1 MAARPSL
8 GFVLKLAWRE
18 TRGAGRHFAYLIACV
33 TLGVGALVAV
43 GSFASSLERTVGRS
57 ARALMGGD
65 VEIRSSQPL
74 SPAGQAVVAGMA
86 RGGVEVLPVLE
97 LVAMSAAGGRSQ
109 IVELKTVGAGY
120 PFYGDLVTEP
130 PTPLGT
136 LVGQGRA
143 LVHPSL
149 LEKLGATVGG
159 QMKIGEADFV
169 ISGVIRQEPD
179 RSIGLFSLGPRVMI
193 APEDLPG
200 TKLVRPGSR
209 VRHRVLFRVPAGT
222 SAEAFK
228 DALAARLPDTAA
240 RITTYAQAQPGVRR
254 FWDQLTVYLGL
265 TGLVALMVGGIGVAT
280 SVRAFVRGK
289 LDTIAVLK
297 CLGAGWRQIL
307 AAYLLQTV
315 LLGLGGSLLGAALGT
330 AVALALV
337 PALSPLLPLALE
349 ASMSLRSVLAG
360 LAMGTGLTL
369 LFALW
374 PLLDIRRVPP
384 ALILRRDVEARLPGG
399 RPWLAGIPIA
409 AGLAALAFWQ
419 AGSFKVGGL
428 FVGGLAGA
436 LLLLGLTARLVIA
449 AAQRLPRLRRLA
461 WRQAVANVHRPGS
474 HAGVVLVSLG
484 LAVMLI
490 VAVALLEQSLRA
502 ELKDRGPERSP
513 AFFFIDIQPDQV
525 PPFTRLVTDLA
536 RHAPEL
542 TPVVRSRL
550 AAINGASAADD
561 PRQKR
566 EEVWYLSRE
575 YVLTWAAEPPA
586 HNDVTAG
593 RWWTA
598 EEARKEPLIS
608 VEEEIAKNLGVAI
621 GGTLGFDVQGVTVQ
635 ARVVNLRRVDWQT
648 FNANFFVIFS
658 QGALDGAPSTWI
670 ATARAAPS
678 DEGAVQSAVTAAFPN
693 VTAIP
698 VREVLERI
706 AAVLDQIALAIRLLA
721 SVSIATG
728 LIVTAGAL
736 GVSRH
741 QRLYQS
747 VILKTL
753 GATRGFVASVFAVEY
768 ALLGAAAG
776 LCGSLLAAALAWGV
790 GRWALDIGWAGSPL
804 TVASGIAGAT
814 LLALGVGFLGTF
826 RLLGK
831 KPLGVL
837 RGE

>member
-1 MAARPSL
+1 MAARPSAS
-8 GFVLKLAWRE
+8 FVVTLAWRE
-18 TRGAGRHFAYLIACV
+18 TRGAGRHFAYLVACI

-43 GSFASSLERTVGRS
+43 SSFAASLERTVGRS

-65 VEIRSSQPL
+65 VEIRSTQPL
-74 SPAGQAVVAGMA
+74 SPAAQAVVSELT
-86 RGGVEVLPVLE
+86 RSGVDVLPVQE
-97 LVAMSAAGGRSQ
+97 LVAMSAAREKSQ
-109 IVELKTVGAGY
+109 IVELKTVARGY

-130 PTPLGT
+130 VAPLET
-136 LVGQGRA
+136 LVGKGRA

-149 LEKLGATVGG
+149 LQRLGASVGDR
-159 QMKIGEADFV
+159 MKIGDADFV

-179 RSIGLFSLGPRVMI
+179 RSVGVFSLGPRVMI
-193 APEDLPG
+193 AAEDLAATG
-200 TKLVRPGSR
+200 LVRPGSR
-209 VRHRVLFRVPAGT
+209 VRHRVLFRLPPGV

-228 DALAARLPDTAA
+228 DSLTARLPDANV
-240 RITTYAQAQPGVRR
+240 RVTTYSQAQPGVRR
-254 FWDQLTVYLGL
+254 FWNQLTVYLGL

-297 CLGAGWRQIL
+297 CLGVGWRQML

-315 LLGLGGSLLGAALGT
+315 LLGLGGSLLGAGLGT
-330 AVALALV
+330 AVQLAVV
-337 PALSPLLPLALE
+337 PAISPLLPFSLE
-349 ASMSLRSVLAG
+349 PSVSLPSVLAG

-384 ALILRRDVEARLPGG
+384 ALILRRDVEARLPGR
-399 RPWLAGIPIA
+399 RPWLAAVPIA
-409 AGLAALAFWQ
+409 AGLAALVFWQ

-428 FVGGLAGA
+428 FLGGLAGA
-436 LLLLGLTARLVIA
+436 LALLGLTAQAVIA
-449 AAQRLPRLRRLA
+449 GAKRLPRLRSLA
-461 WRQAVANVHRPGS
+461 WRHAVANVHRPGS

-484 LAVMLI
+484 VAVMLI

-502 ELKDRGPERSP
+502 ELADRGPSRAP
-513 AFFFIDIQPDQV
+513 AFFLIDIQRDQV
-525 PPFTRLVTDLA
+525 EPFTRLVKDLT
-536 RHAPEL
+536 RQEPEL

-550 AAINGASAADD
+550 ATINGAALADD
-561 PRQKR
+561 RRQKK

-575 YVLTWAAEPPA
+575 YVLTWGALPPPR
-586 HNDVTAG
+586 NEVIAG

-598 EEARKEPLIS
+598 AEARREPLIS
-608 VEEEIAKNLGVAI
+608 VEEDIAKNLGVTI
-621 GGTLGFDVQGVTVQ
+621 GGTLGFDIQGVTVQ
-635 ARVVNLRRVDWQT
+635 ARIVNIRKVDWQT
-648 FNANFFVIFS
+648 FNTNFFVIFS

-670 ATARAAPS
+670 ATARVPPAEEA
-678 DEGAVQSAVTAAFPN
+678 AVQSAVTAAFPN

-698 VREVLERI
+698 IREVLERI
-706 AAVLDQIALAIRLLA
+706 SAVLDQIALAIRLLA
-721 SVSIATG
+721 GVSIATG

-753 GATRGFVASVFAVEY
+753 GATRGLVARVFAVEY
-768 ALLGAAAG
+768 ALLGVAAG
-776 LCGSLLAAALAWGV
+776 LGGSLLATALAWSIGH
-790 GRWALDIGWAGSPL
+790 WALDIEWGGSSL
-804 TVASGIAGAT
+804 TVVSGVAGAA
-814 LLALGVGFLGTF
+814 LLALAVGFLGTF

-831 KPLGVL
+831 KPLDVL

>member
-1 MAARPSL
+1 MAARPSAR
-8 GFVLKLAWRE
+8 FVVTLAWRE
-18 TRGAGRHFAYLIACV
+18 TRGAGRHFAYLVACI

-43 GSFASSLERTVGRS
+43 SSFAASLERTVGRS

-65 VEIRSSQPL
+65 VEIRSTQPL
-74 SPAGQAVVAGMA
+74 SAAARDVVSEMT
-86 RGGVEVLPVLE
+86 RSGVDVLPVQE
-97 LVAMSAAGGRSQ
+97 LVAMSAARGKSQ
-109 IVELKTVGAGY
+109 IVELKTVARGY

-130 PTPLGT
+130 AAPLET
-136 LVGQGRA
+136 LVGPGRA

-149 LEKLGATVGG
+149 LQKLGASVGDR
-159 QMKIGEADFV
+159 MKIGDADFV

-179 RSIGLFSLGPRVMI
+179 RSVGVFSLGPRVMI
-193 APEDLPG
+193 AAEDLAATG
-200 TKLVRPGSR
+200 LVRPGSR
-209 VRHRVLFRVPAGT
+209 VRHRVLFRLPPGV

-228 DALAARLPDTAA
+228 DALAAQLPDANV
-240 RITTYAQAQPGVRR
+240 RVTTYSQAQPGVRR
-254 FWDQLTVYLGL
+254 FWNQLTVYLGL

-297 CLGAGWRQIL
+297 CLGVGWRQML

-315 LLGLGGSLLGAALGT
+315 LLGLGGSLLGAVLGT
-330 AVALALV
+330 AVQLAVV
-337 PALSPLLPLALE
+337 PAISPLLPFSLE
-349 ASMSLRSVLAG
+349 PSVSLPSVLAG

-384 ALILRRDVEARLPGG
+384 ALILRRDVEARLPGR
-399 RPWLAGIPIA
+399 RPWLAAVPIV
-409 AGLAALAFWQ
+409 AGLAALVFWQ

-428 FVGGLAGA
+428 FLGGLAGA
-436 LLLLGLTARLVIA
+436 LALLGLTAQAVIA
-449 AAQRLPRLRRLA
+449 GAKRLPRLRSLA
-461 WRQAVANVHRPGS
+461 WRHAVANVHRPGS

-484 LAVMLI
+484 VAVMLI

-502 ELKDRGPERSP
+502 ELADRGPGRSP
-513 AFFFIDIQPDQV
+513 AFFFIDIQRDQV
-525 PPFTRLVTDLA
+525 EPFARLVKDLS
-536 RHAPEL
+536 RQEPEL

-550 AAINGASAADD
+550 ATINGAAVADD
-561 PRQKR
+561 PRQKKA
-566 EEVWYLSRE
+566 EVWYLSRE
-575 YVLTWAAEPPA
+575 YVLTWAAEPPPR
-586 HNDVTAG
+586 NEVIAG

-598 EEARKEPLIS
+598 DEARLEPLIS
-608 VEEEIAKNLGVAI
+608 VEEDIAKNLGVTI
-621 GGTLGFDVQGVTVQ
+621 GGTLGFDIQGVTVQ
-635 ARVVNLRRVDWQT
+635 ARIVNIRKVDWQS
-648 FNANFFVIFS
+648 FNTNFFVIFS

-670 ATARAAPS
+670 ATARVPPAEEA
-678 DEGAVQSAVTAAFPN
+678 AVQSAVTAAFPN

-698 VREVLERI
+698 IREVLERI
-706 AAVLDQIALAIRLLA
+706 SAVLDQIALAIRLLA
-721 SVSIATG
+721 GVSIATG

-753 GATRGFVASVFAVEY
+753 GATRGLVARVFAVEY
-768 ALLGAAAG
+768 ALLGVAAG
-776 LCGSLLAAALAWGV
+776 LGGSLLATALAWSIGH
-790 GRWALDIGWAGSPL
+790 WALDIDWGGSSL
-804 TVASGIAGAT
+804 TIVSGVASAG
-814 LLALGVGFLGTF
+814 LLALAVGFLGTF

-831 KPLGVL
+831 KPLDVL

>member
-1 MAARPSL
+1 MAARPNL
-8 GFVLKLAWRE
+8 DFVVNLAWRE
-18 TRGAGRHFAYLIACV
+18 TRGAGRHFTYLIACI

-43 GSFASSLERTVGRS
+43 ASFASSLERTVGRS

-74 SPAGQAVVAGMA
+74 SAAGQAVVAEMA
-86 RGGVEVLPVLE
+86 RDGIEVLPVLE
-97 LVAMSAAGGRSQ
+97 LVAMSAVGGRSQ

-130 PTPLGT
+130 GGPLGS
-136 LVGQGRA
+136 LVGKGRA

-149 LEKLGATVGG
+149 LQKLGAAVGDHVR
-159 QMKIGEADFV
+159 IGEADFV

-179 RSIGLFSLGPRVMI
+179 RSVGVFSLGPRVMI
-193 APEDLPG
+193 SPEDLPG
-200 TKLVRPGSR
+200 TNLVRPGSR
-209 VRHRVLFRVPAGT
+209 VRHRVLFRLPAGT
-222 SAEAFK
+222 SAETFK
-228 DALAARLPDTAA
+228 DALTARLPDTAA
-240 RITTYAQAQPGVRR
+240 RITTYTKAQPGVRR

-297 CLGAGWRQIL
+297 CLGAGWLQVL

-330 AVALALV
+330 TLQLALV
-337 PALSPLLPLALE
+337 PALSPLLPFAVE
-349 ASMSLRSVLAG
+349 ASVSLRSVLVG
-360 LAMGTGLTL
+360 LTMGTGLTI

-384 ALILRRDVEARLPGG
+384 ALILRRDVETRLPGR
-399 RPWLAGIPIA
+399 RPWLAGIPIV
-409 AGLAALAFWQ
+409 AGLAALALWQ

-428 FVGGLAGA
+428 FVGGLVAA

-449 AAQRLPRLRRLA
+449 GARRLPRLHSLA

-490 VAVALLEQSLRA
+490 VTVALLEQSLRA
-502 ELKDRGPERSP
+502 ELNDRGPERSP

-525 PPFTRLVTDLA
+525 GPFRRLVTDLA

-550 AAINGASAADD
+550 ATINGASAAED

-575 YVLTWAAEPPA
+575 YVLTWGAEPPA
-586 HNDVTAG
+586 HNVVTAG

-598 EEARKEPLIS
+598 EEARGERLIS

-621 GGTLGFDVQGVTVQ
+621 GGTLGFDIQGVTVQ
-635 ARVVNLRRVDWQT
+635 ARVVNLRHVDWQS
-648 FNANFFVIFS
+648 FNTNFFVIFS

-670 ATARAAPS
+670 ATARAEPA
-678 DEGAVQSAVTAAFPN
+678 DEAAVQSAVTAAFPN

-721 SVSIATG
+721 GVSIATG

-753 GATRGFVASVFAVEY
+753 GATRGFVARVFAVEY
-768 ALLGAAAG
+768 ALLGVAAG
-776 LCGSLLAAALAWGV
+776 LCGGILAAALAWGV

-804 TVASGIAGAT
+804 TVAAGIAAAA

-826 RLLGK
+826 RLLGR

>member
-1 MAARPSL
+1 M
-8 GFVLKLAWRE
+8 FVLRLAWRE
-18 TRGAGRHFAYLIACV
+18 TRGAGRHFAYLIACI

-65 VEIRSSQPL
+65 VEIRTSQPL
-74 SPAGQAVVAGMA
+74 SPAGQAVVAEMA
-86 RGGVEVLPVLE
+86 RGGVEALPVLE
-97 LVAMSAAGGRSQ
+97 LVAMSAVGGLSQ

-120 PFYGDLVTEP
+120 PFYGDLITEP
-130 PTPLGT
+130 AAPLGT
-136 LVGQGRA
+136 LVGKGRA

-149 LEKLGATVGG
+149 LQKLGAAVGDRL
-159 QMKIGEADFV
+159 KIGEADFV
-169 ISGVIRQEPD
+169 IGGVIRQEPD
-179 RSIGLFSLGPRVMI
+179 RSVGVFSLGPRVMI

-209 VRHRVLFRVPAGT
+209 VRHRVLFRVPDGT
-222 SAEAFK
+222 SAETFK

-240 RITTYAQAQPGVRR
+240 RITTYAQAQPGLRR
-254 FWDQLTVYLGL
+254 FWNQLTVYLGL

-280 SVRAFVRGK
+280 SMRAFVRGK

-297 CLGAGWRQIL
+297 CLGAGWRRVL
-307 AAYLLQTV
+307 AVYLLQTV
-315 LLGLGGSLLGAALGT
+315 LLGLGGSLLGAVLGT
-330 AVALALV
+330 AVLLALV
-337 PALSPLLPLALE
+337 PALSPLLPLPLE
-349 ASMSLRSVLAG
+349 ASVSLRSVLAG

-384 ALILRRDVEARLPGG
+384 ALILRRDVETRLPGR

-436 LLLLGLTARLVIA
+436 LFLLGLTARLVIA
-449 AAQRLPRLRRLA
+449 GAKRLPRLRSLA

-484 LAVMLI
+484 VAVMLI

-502 ELKDRGPERSP
+502 ELADRGPERSP
-513 AFFFIDIQPDQV
+513 AFFFIDIQRDQV
-525 PPFTRLVTDLA
+525 APFTRLVTDTA
-536 RHAPEL
+536 GHAPEL

-550 AAINGASAADD
+550 ATINGASAADD
-561 PRQKR
+561 PRQKH
-566 EEVWYLSRE
+566 EEAWYLSRE
-575 YVLTWAAEPPA
+575 YVLTWGAEPPA
-586 HNDVTAG
+586 HNAVIAG

-598 EEARKEPLIS
+598 DEARGEALIS
-608 VEEEIAKNLGVAI
+608 VEEDIAKHLGVTI
-621 GGTLGFDVQGVTVQ
+621 GGTLGFDIQGVTVQ
-635 ARVVNLRRVDWQT
+635 ARVVNIRHVDWQS

-670 ATARAAPS
+670 ATARTAPA
-678 DEGAVQSAVTAAFPN
+678 DESAVQSAVTAAFPN

-721 SVSIATG
+721 GVSIATG

-741 QRLYQS
+741 ERLYQS

-753 GATRGFVASVFAVEY
+753 GATRGVVARVFAIEY
-768 ALLGAAAG
+768 ALLGVAAG

-804 TVASGIAGAT
+804 TVAAGIAAAT

-826 RLLGK
+826 RLLGR

>member
-1 MAARPSL
+1 M
-8 GFVLKLAWRE
+8 FVLQLAWRE
-18 TRGAGRHFAYLIACV
+18 TRGAGRHFAYLIACI

-65 VEIRSSQPL
+65 VEIRSNQPL
-74 SPAGQAVVAGMA
+74 SPAGDAVVAETA
-86 RGGVEVLPVLE
+86 RGGIEVLRVQE
-97 LVAMSAAGGRSQ
+97 LVAMSAAGEKSQ
-109 IVELKTVGAGY
+109 IVELKTVAPGY
-120 PFYGDLVTEP
+120 PFYGDLITEP
-130 PTPLGT
+130 AVPLGT
-136 LVGQGRA
+136 LVGEGRA

-149 LEKLGATVGG
+149 LQKLGAAVGDH
-159 QMKIGEADFV
+159 MKIGEADFV

-179 RSIGLFSLGPRVMI
+179 RSVSVFSLGPRVMI
-193 APEDLPG
+193 APDDLPG

-209 VRHRVLFRVPAGT
+209 VRHRVLFRLPTGG
-222 SAEAFK
+222 SADTFK
-228 DALAARLPDTAA
+228 DALAARLPDTNV
-240 RITTYAQAQPGVRR
+240 RVTTYAHAQPGVRR
-254 FWDQLTVYLGL
+254 FWDQLSVYLGL

-297 CLGAGWRQIL
+297 CLGAGWRQVL

-330 AVALALV
+330 AVQAALV
-337 PALSPLLPLALE
+337 PALSPLLPLPLE
-349 ASMSLRSVLAG
+349 ASVSLRSVLAG
-360 LAMGTGLTL
+360 LAMGTGLTF

-384 ALILRRDVEARLPGG
+384 ALILRRDVESRLPGR
-399 RPWLAGIPIA
+399 RPWLAGLPIA
-409 AGLAALAFWQ
+409 MGLAALAFWQ

-436 LLLLGLTARLVIA
+436 LILLGLTARLVIA
-449 AAQRLPRLRRLA
+449 GAKRLPRLRRLA

-484 LAVMLI
+484 VAVMLI

-502 ELKDRGPERSP
+502 ELNDRGPERSP

-525 PPFTRLVTDLA
+525 APFTRLVTDRA
-536 RHAPEL
+536 RQAPEL

-550 AAINGASAADD
+550 ASINGAPAADD

-566 EEVWYLSRE
+566 EEIWYLSRE
-575 YVLTWAAEPPA
+575 YVLTWGAEPPA
-586 HNDVTAG
+586 HNVVIAG
-593 RWWTA
+593 RWWT
-598 EEARKEPLIS
+598 EDEARREPLIS
-608 VEEEIAKNLGVAI
+608 VEEEIANNLGVSI
-621 GGTLGFDVQGVTVQ
+621 GGTLGFDIQGVTVQ
-635 ARVVNLRRVDWQT
+635 ARVVNLRHVDWQS
-648 FNANFFVIFS
+648 FNTNFFVIFS

-670 ATARAAPS
+670 ATARAAPA
-678 DEGAVQSAVTAAFPN
+678 DEAAVQSAVTAAFPN

-721 SVSIATG
+721 GVSIATG

-753 GATRGFVASVFAVEY
+753 GATRGFVARVFALEY
-768 ALLGAAAG
+768 AILGVAAG
-776 LCGSLLAAALAWGV
+776 LCGSLLATALAWSV
-790 GRWALDIGWAGSPL
+790 ARWALDIGWAGSPL
-804 TVASGIAGAT
+804 TVAAGIAGAA
-814 LLALGVGFLGTF
+814 LLAIAVGFLGTF
-826 RLLGK
+826 RLLGR

>member
-1 MAARPSL
+1 MAARPNL
-8 GFVLKLAWRE
+8 DFVLKLAWRE
-18 TRGAGRHFAYLIACV
+18 TRGAGRHFAYLIACI

-65 VEIRSSQPL
+65 VEIRSTQPL
-74 SPAGQAVVAGMA
+74 SPAGQAVVAEAA
-86 RGGVEVLPVLE
+86 RGGVEVLAVQE
-97 LVAMSAAGGRSQ
+97 MVAMSAASGRSQ
-109 IVELKTVGAGY
+109 IVELKTVAPGY
-120 PFYGDLVTEP
+120 PFYGELVTEP
-130 PTPLGT
+130 AAPLGS
-136 LVGQGRA
+136 LVGKGRA

-149 LEKLGATVGG
+149 LQKLGASVGDH
-159 QMKIGEADFV
+159 MKIGDADFV

-179 RSIGLFSLGPRVMI
+179 RSVGVFSLGPRVMI

-200 TKLVRPGSR
+200 TRLVRPGSR

-222 SAEAFK
+222 SADAFK
-228 DALAARLPDTAA
+228 DSLAARLPDTNV
-240 RITTYAQAQPGVRR
+240 RVTTYAQAQPGVRR

-297 CLGAGWRQIL
+297 CLGAGWRQVL

-330 AVALALV
+330 AAQLALV
-337 PALSPLLPLALE
+337 PVLSPLLPIPLE
-349 ASMSLRSVLAG
+349 ASMSLGSVLAG

-384 ALILRRDVEARLPGG
+384 ALILRRDVEARLPGR
-399 RPWLAGIPIA
+399 RPWLVGLPIV

-436 LLLLGLTARLVIA
+436 LALLGLTARLVIA
-449 AAQRLPRLRRLA
+449 GAQRVPRLHSLA

-484 LAVMLI
+484 VAVMLI

-502 ELKDRGPERSP
+502 ELADRGPGRSP
-513 AFFFIDIQPDQV
+513 AFFFIDIQRDQV
-525 PPFTRLVTDLA
+525 APFTRLVTDRA
-536 RHAPEL
+536 GHAPEL

-550 AAINGASAADD
+550 ATINGASVADD
-561 PRQKR
+561 PRRKQ

-575 YVLTWAAEPPA
+575 YVLTWGAEPPA
-586 HNDVTAG
+586 HNRVIAG

-598 EEARKEPLIS
+598 DEARGEPLIS
-608 VEEEIAKNLGVAI
+608 VEEEIAKNLGVTI
-621 GGTLGFDVQGVTVQ
+621 GGTLGFDIQGVTVQ
-635 ARVVNLRRVDWQT
+635 ARVVNLRHVDWQS
-648 FNANFFVIFS
+648 FNTNFFVIFS

-670 ATARAAPS
+670 ATARAAPA
-678 DEGAVQSAVTAAFPN
+678 DEAAVQSAVTAAFPN
-693 VTAIP
+693 ITAIP

-706 AAVLDQIALAIRLLA
+706 AGVLDQIALAIRLLA
-721 SVSIATG
+721 GVSIATG

-753 GATRGFVASVFAVEY
+753 GATRGFVARVFALEY
-768 ALLGAAAG
+768 AILGVAAG
-776 LCGSLLAAALAWGV
+776 LCGSLLAAALAWSV
-790 GRWALDIGWAGSPL
+790 GHWALDIGWAGSPL
-804 TVASGIAGAT
+804 TVASGIAGAA
-814 LLALGVGFLGTF
+814 LLAIGVGFLGTF

>member
-1 MAARPSL
+1 MFTLR
-8 GFVLKLAWRE
+8 LAWRE
-18 TRGAGRHFAYLIACV
+18 TRGAGRHFAYLIACI

-43 GSFASSLERTVGRS
+43 GSFAGSLERTVSRS

-65 VEIRSSQPL
+65 VEIRSTQPL
-74 SPAGQAVVAGMA
+74 SAAGEAVVAETA
-86 RGGVEVLPVLE
+86 RGGVEVLRVQE
-97 LVAMSAAGGRSQ
+97 LVAMSAAGNRSQ
-109 IVELKTVGAGY
+109 IVELKTVAPGY
-120 PFYGDLVTEP
+120 PFYGELVTEP
-130 PTPLGT
+130 AAPVATLIGT
-136 LVGQGRA
+136 GRA

-149 LEKLGATVGG
+149 LQKLGTAVGDR
-159 QMKIGEADFV
+159 MTIGEADFV
-169 ISGVIRQEPD
+169 ISGVILQEPD
-179 RSIGLFSLGPRVMI
+179 RAVGVFSLGPRVMI
-193 APEDLPG
+193 APEDLPR
-200 TKLVRPGSR
+200 TRLVRPGSR
-209 VRHRVLFRVPAGT
+209 VRHRVLFRLPPET
-222 SAEAFK
+222 SADAFK
-228 DALAARLPDTAA
+228 EMVAARLPDTAA
-240 RITTYAQAQPGVRR
+240 RVTTYAQAQPGVRR
-254 FWDQLTVYLGL
+254 FWNQLTVYLGL

-297 CLGAGWRQIL
+297 CLGAGWRQVL

-330 AVALALV
+330 ALQLALV
-337 PALSPLLPLALE
+337 PALSSLLPFPLE
-349 ASMSLRSVLAG
+349 ASVSVRSVLAG

-384 ALILRRDVEARLPGG
+384 ALILRRDVEARLPGR
-399 RPWLAGIPIA
+399 RPWLAGVPIA

-419 AGSFKVGGL
+419 AGSFKVGAL
-428 FVGGLAGA
+428 FVLGLAGA
-436 LLLLGLTARLVIA
+436 LALLGFAARLVIA
-449 AAQRLPRLRRLA
+449 AARRLPRLRGLA
-461 WRQAVANVHRPGS
+461 WRQAVANLHRPGS

-502 ELKDRGPERSP
+502 ELADRGPERSP
-513 AFFFIDIQPDQV
+513 AFFFIDIQPDQAG
-525 PPFTRLVTDLA
+525 PFARLVTLRA
-536 RHAPEL
+536 GHAPEL

-550 AAINGASAADD
+550 ATINGAPVAHD
-561 PRQKR
+561 PQQKR

-575 YVLTWAAEPPA
+575 YVLTWAAEPPS
-586 HNDVTAG
+586 HNTIVAG
-593 RWWTA
+593 HWWSEDET
-598 EEARKEPLIS
+598 RRGPLIS
-608 VEEEIAKNLGVAI
+608 VEEEIAKNLGVTV
-621 GGTLGFDVQGVTVQ
+621 GGSLGFDIQGVTVE
-635 ARVVNLRRVDWQT
+635 ARVVNLRRVDWQS
-648 FNANFFVIFS
+648 FNTNFFVIFS
-658 QGALDGAPSTWI
+658 QGALDGAPSTYL
-670 ATARAAPS
+670 ATARVGPA

-706 AAVLDQIALAIRLLA
+706 AAVLDQIALAVRLLA
-721 SVSIATG
+721 GVSIMTG

-747 VILKTL
+747 VILKAL
-753 GATRGFVASVFAVEY
+753 GATRGLVARVFAVEY
-768 ALLGAAAG
+768 ALLGVAAG

-790 GRWALDIGWAGSPL
+790 GRWALDIRWAGSPL
-804 TVASGIAGAT
+804 TIASGVAGAT
-814 LLALGVGFLGTF
+814 LLALCVGFLGTF
-826 RLLGK
+826 RLLGR

>member
-8 GFVLKLAWRE
+8 GFVLKLARRE
-18 TRGAGRHFAYLIACV
+18 TRGAGRHFTYLVACI

-65 VEIRSSQPL
+65 VEVRSTQPL
-74 SPAGQAVVAGMA
+74 SAAGQAVVAEMA
-86 RGGVEVLPVLE
+86 RGGVQALPVQE
-97 LVAMSAAGGRSQ
+97 MVAMSAAGGRSQ
-109 IVELKTVGAGY
+109 IVELKTVAPGY
-120 PFYGDLVTEP
+120 PFYGELVTEP
-130 PTPLGT
+130 AAQLGS
-136 LVGQGRA
+136 LVGEGRA

-149 LEKLGATVGG
+149 LQKLGAAVGDR
-159 QMKIGEADFV
+159 MKIGEADFL

-179 RSIGLFSLGPRVMI
+179 RSVGVFSLGPRVMI
-193 APEDLPG
+193 SPEDLPA

-209 VRHRVLFRVPAGT
+209 VRHRVLFRLPAGT
-222 SAEAFK
+222 SADAFR
-228 DALAARLPDTAA
+228 DALAARLPDTNV
-240 RITTYAQAQPGVRR
+240 RVTTYAQAQPGVRR

-297 CLGAGWRQIL
+297 CLGAGWRQVL

-330 AVALALV
+330 AAELALV
-337 PALSPLLPLALE
+337 PVLSPLLPFPIE
-349 ASMSLRSVLAG
+349 ASISPGSVLAG

-384 ALILRRDVEARLPGG
+384 ALILRRDVEARLPGR
-399 RPWLAGIPIA
+399 RPWLAGLPIA

-419 AGSFKVGGL
+419 AGSLKVGGL

-436 LLLLGLTARLVIA
+436 LALLGLTARLVIA
-449 AAQRLPRLRRLA
+449 GARRLPRLRRLA

-474 HAGVVLVSLG
+474 HASVVLVSLG
-484 LAVMLI
+484 VAVMLV
-490 VAVALLEQSLRA
+490 VAVALLDQSLRA
-502 ELKDRGPERSP
+502 ELADRGPARSP
-513 AFFFIDIQPDQV
+513 AFFFIDIQRDQV
-525 PPFTRLVTDLA
+525 APFSRLVTDMTG
-536 RHAPEL
+536 HAPEL

-550 AAINGASAADD
+550 ATINGASVADD

-575 YVLTWAAEPPA
+575 YVLTWGAEPPA
-586 HNDVTAG
+586 HNVVVAG

-598 EEARKEPLIS
+598 DEARREPLIS
-608 VEEEIAKNLGVAI
+608 VEDEIAKNLGVTI
-621 GGTLGFDVQGVTVQ
+621 GGTLGFDIQGVTVQ
-635 ARVVNLRRVDWQT
+635 ARVVNLRHVDWQT
-648 FNANFFVIFS
+648 FNTNFFVIFS

-670 ATARAAPS
+670 ATARAAPA
-678 DEGAVQSAVTAAFPN
+678 DEAAVQSAVTAAFPN

-698 VREVLERI
+698 IREVLERI
-706 AAVLDQIALAIRLLA
+706 TAVLDQIALAIRLLA
-721 SVSIATG
+721 GVSIATG

-741 QRLYQS
+741 QRIYQS

-753 GATRGFVASVFAVEY
+753 GATRGFVARVFALEY
-768 ALLGAAAG
+768 AILGVAAG
-776 LCGSLLAAALAWGV
+776 LCGGILAAALAWSV
-790 GRWALDIGWAGSPL
+790 GRWALDIGWSGSPL
-804 TVASGIAGAT
+804 TVAAGIAAAA
-814 LLALGVGFLGTF
+814 LLAVGVGFLGTF

>member
-1 MAARPSL
+1 MAARSSF
-8 GFVLKLAWRE
+8 GFVVTLAWRE
-18 TRGAGRHFAYLIACV
+18 TRGAGRHFTYLIACI

-43 GSFASSLERTVGRS
+43 SSFAASLERTVGHS

-65 VEIRSSQPL
+65 VEIRSTQPL
-74 SPAGQAVVAGMA
+74 SPAGEAVVADLA
-86 RGGVEVLPVLE
+86 RGGIEVLPVQE
-97 LVAMSAAGGRSQ
+97 LVAMSAAREKSQ
-109 IVELKTVGAGY
+109 IVELKTVARGY
-120 PFYGDLVTEP
+120 PFYGELVTVP
-130 PTPLGT
+130 AAPLET
-136 LVGQGRA
+136 LVGKGRA

-149 LEKLGATVGG
+149 LQKLGASVGDR
-159 QMKIGEADFV
+159 MKIGEADFV

-179 RSIGLFSLGPRVMI
+179 RSVGVFSLGPRVMI
-193 APEDLPG
+193 AAEDLPG

-209 VRHRVLFRVPAGT
+209 VRHRVLFRLPAGT
-222 SAEAFK
+222 DAEAFK
-228 DALAARLPDTAA
+228 NALVARLPDANL
-240 RITTYAQAQPGVRR
+240 RVTTYSQAQPGVRR
-254 FWDQLTVYLGL
+254 FWNQLTVYLGL

-297 CLGAGWRQIL
+297 CLGAGWRQVL

-330 AVALALV
+330 AAELALV
-337 PALSPLLPLALE
+337 PAISPLLPFPVE
-349 ASMSLRSVLAG
+349 ASVSLRSALAG

-369 LFALW
+369 LFSLW

-384 ALILRRDVEARLPGG
+384 ALILRRDVEARLPGR
-399 RPWLAGIPIA
+399 RPWLAGLPIA
-409 AGLAALAFWQ
+409 AGLAALVFWQ
-419 AGSFKVGGL
+419 AGSFTVGGL
-428 FVGGLAGA
+428 FLGGLAGA
-436 LLLLGLTARLVIA
+436 LALLGLTAQLVIA
-449 AAQRLPRLRRLA
+449 GARRLPRLRSLA
-461 WRQAVANVHRPGS
+461 WRHAVANVHRPGS

-484 LAVMLI
+484 VAVMLI

-502 ELKDRGPERSP
+502 ELADRGPSLAP
-513 AFFFIDIQPDQV
+513 AFFFIDIQRDQV
-525 PPFTRLVTDLA
+525 EPFARLVKDLS
-536 RHAPEL
+536 RQAPEL

-550 AAINGASAADD
+550 ATINGASVADD

-575 YVLTWAAEPPA
+575 YVLTWGAEPPPR
-586 HNDVTAG
+586 NDVVAG

-598 EEARKEPLIS
+598 DEARREPLIS
-608 VEEEIAKNLGVAI
+608 VEEDIAKNLGVTI
-621 GGTLGFDVQGVTVQ
+621 GGTLGFDIQGVTVQ
-635 ARVVNLRRVDWQT
+635 ARIVNLRKVDWQS
-648 FNANFFVIFS
+648 FNTNFFVIFS

-670 ATARAAPS
+670 ATARVPPA
-678 DEGAVQSAVTAAFPN
+678 DEAAVQSAVTAAFPN

-698 VREVLERI
+698 IREVLERI

-721 SVSIATG
+721 GVSIATG

-753 GATRGFVASVFAVEY
+753 GATRGLVARVFAVEY
-768 ALLGAAAG
+768 ALLGVAAG
-776 LCGSLLAAALAWGV
+776 LGGSLLATALAWSIGH
-790 GRWALDIGWAGSPL
+790 WALDIDWGGSPL
-804 TVASGIAGAT
+804 TIVSGVAGAA
-814 LLALGVGFLGTF
+814 LLALAVGFLGTF
-826 RLLGK
+826 RLLGR
-831 KPLGVL
+831 KPLDVL

>member
-1 MAARPSL
+1 MFTLR
-8 GFVLKLAWRE
+8 LAWRE
-18 TRGAGRHFAYLIACV
+18 TRGAGRHFAYLIACI

-43 GSFASSLERTVGRS
+43 GSFAGSLERTVGRS

-65 VEIRSSQPL
+65 VEIRSTQPL
-74 SPAGQAVVAGMA
+74 SAAGEAVVAEMA
-86 RGGVEVLPVLE
+86 RGGAEVLRVQE
-97 LVAMSAAGGRSQ
+97 LVAMSVAGGRSQ
-109 IVELKTVGAGY
+109 IVELKTVAPGY
-120 PFYGDLVTEP
+120 PFYGELVTEP
-130 PTPLGT
+130 RVPVAT
-136 LVGQGRA
+136 LIGRGRA

-149 LEKLGATVGG
+149 LQKLGTAVGDRL
-159 QMKIGEADFV
+159 KIGEADFV
-169 ISGVIRQEPD
+169 ISGVILQEPD
-179 RSIGLFSLGPRVMI
+179 RAVGVFSLGPRVMI

-200 TKLVRPGSR
+200 TQLVRPGSR
-209 VRHRVLFRVPAGT
+209 VRHRVLFRLPPER
-222 SAEAFK
+222 SADAFK
-228 DALAARLPDTAA
+228 DMVAARLPDTVV

-254 FWDQLTVYLGL
+254 FWNQLTVYLGL

-330 AVALALV
+330 ALQLALV
-337 PALSPLLPLALE
+337 PALSPLLPFPLE
-349 ASMSLRSVLAG
+349 ASFSVRSVLAG

-384 ALILRRDVEARLPGG
+384 ALILRRDVEARLPGR
-399 RPWLAGIPIA
+399 RPWLAGVPIA

-419 AGSFKVGGL
+419 AGSFKVGAL
-428 FVGGLAGA
+428 FVLGLAGA
-436 LLLLGLTARLVIA
+436 LVLLGLTARLVIA
-449 AAQRLPRLRRLA
+449 AARRLPRLRSLA
-461 WRQAVANVHRPGS
+461 WRQAVANLHRPGS

-502 ELKDRGPERSP
+502 ELADRGPERSP
-513 AFFFIDIQPDQV
+513 AFFFIDIQPDQAG
-525 PPFTRLVTDLA
+525 PFVRLVTE
-536 RHAPEL
+536 RVGHAPEL

-550 AAINGASAADD
+550 ATINGAPVAHD

-575 YVLTWAAEPPA
+575 YVLTWAAEPPP
-586 HNDVTAG
+586 HNTIVAG
-593 RWWTA
+593 RWWSDD
-598 EEARKEPLIS
+598 EARREPLIS
-608 VEEEIAKNLGVAI
+608 VEEEIAKNLGITV
-621 GGTLGFDVQGVTVQ
+621 GGTLGFDIQGVTVQ
-635 ARVVNLRRVDWQT
+635 ARVVSLRRVDWQS
-648 FNANFFVIFS
+648 FNTNFFVIFS
-658 QGALDGAPSTWI
+658 AGALDGAPSTYL
-670 ATARAAPS
+670 ATARVAPA
-678 DEGAVQSAVTAAFPN
+678 DEGAIQSAVTAAFPN
-693 VTAIP
+693 VTTIP

-721 SVSIATG
+721 GVSIMTG

-747 VILKTL
+747 VILKAL
-753 GATRGFVASVFAVEY
+753 GATRGVVARVFAVEY
-768 ALLGAAAG
+768 ALLGLAAG

-790 GRWALDIGWAGSPL
+790 GHWALDIRWAGSPL
-804 TVASGIAGAT
+804 TIASGVAGAT
-814 LLALGVGFLGTF
+814 LLALCVGFLGTF
-826 RLLGK
+826 RLLGR

>member
-1 MAARPSL
+1 MAARPSA
-8 GFVLKLAWRE
+8 GFVVTLAWRE
-18 TRGAGRHFAYLIACV
+18 TRGAGRHFAYLVACI

-43 GSFASSLERTVGRS
+43 SSFAASLERTVGRS

-65 VEIRSSQPL
+65 VEIRSTQPL
-74 SPAGQAVVAGMA
+74 SAAARAVVSELT
-86 RGGVEVLPVLE
+86 RSGVDVLPVQE
-97 LVAMSAAGGRSQ
+97 LVAMSAAREKSQ
-109 IVELKTVGAGY
+109 IVELKTVARGY

-130 PTPLGT
+130 AAPLET
-136 LVGQGRA
+136 LVGHGRA

-149 LEKLGATVGG
+149 LQRLGASVGDR
-159 QMKIGEADFV
+159 MKIGDADFI

-179 RSIGLFSLGPRVMI
+179 RSVGVFSLGPRVLI
-193 APEDLPG
+193 AAEDLAATG
-200 TKLVRPGSR
+200 LVRPGSR
-209 VRHRVLFRVPAGT
+209 VRHRVLFRLPPGV

-228 DALAARLPDTAA
+228 DALAARLPDTNV
-240 RITTYAQAQPGVRR
+240 RVTTYSQAQPGVRR
-254 FWDQLTVYLGL
+254 FWNQLTVYLGL

-297 CLGAGWRQIL
+297 CLGVGWRQML

-315 LLGLGGSLLGAALGT
+315 LLGLGGSLLGAVLGT
-330 AVALALV
+330 AVQLAVV
-337 PALSPLLPLALE
+337 PAISPLLPFSLE
-349 ASMSLRSVLAG
+349 PSVSLPSVLAG

-384 ALILRRDVEARLPGG
+384 ALILRRDVEARLPGR
-399 RPWLAGIPIA
+399 RPWLAGVPIA
-409 AGLAALAFWQ
+409 AGLAALVFWQ

-428 FVGGLAGA
+428 FLGGLAGA
-436 LLLLGLTARLVIA
+436 LALLGLTARAVIA
-449 AAQRLPRLRRLA
+449 GAKRLPRLRSLA
-461 WRQAVANVHRPGS
+461 WRHAVANVHRPGS

-484 LAVMLI
+484 IAVMLI

-502 ELKDRGPERSP
+502 ELADRGPGRSP
-513 AFFFIDIQPDQV
+513 AFFFIDIQRDQV
-525 PPFTRLVTDLA
+525 EPFTRLVKDLT
-536 RHAPEL
+536 RQEPEL

-550 AAINGASAADD
+550 ATINGAAVADD
-561 PRQKR
+561 PRQKK

-575 YVLTWAAEPPA
+575 YVLTWAALPPPR
-586 HNDVTAG
+586 NDVIAG

-598 EEARKEPLIS
+598 DEARREPLIS
-608 VEEEIAKNLGVAI
+608 VEEDIAKNLGVTI
-621 GGTLGFDVQGVTVQ
+621 GGTLGFDIQGVTVQ
-635 ARVVNLRRVDWQT
+635 ARIVNIRKVDWQS
-648 FNANFFVIFS
+648 FNTNFFVIFS

-670 ATARAAPS
+670 ATARVPPAEEA
-678 DEGAVQSAVTAAFPN
+678 AVQSAVTAAFPN

-698 VREVLERI
+698 IREVLERI
-706 AAVLDQIALAIRLLA
+706 SAVLDQIALAIRLLA
-721 SVSIATG
+721 GVSIATG

-753 GATRGFVASVFAVEY
+753 GATRGLVARVFALEY
-768 ALLGAAAG
+768 ALLGIAAG
-776 LCGSLLAAALAWGV
+776 LGGSLLATALAWSIGH
-790 GRWALDIGWAGSPL
+790 WALDIDWGGSSL
-804 TVASGIAGAT
+804 TIVSGVAGAA

-831 KPLGVL
+831 KPLDVL

>member
-1 MAARPSL
+1 MAARPNL
-8 GFVLKLAWRE
+8 DFVLKLAWRE
-18 TRGAGRHFAYLIACV
+18 TRGAGRHFAYLIACI

-65 VEIRSSQPL
+65 VEIRSTQPL
-74 SPAGQAVVAGMA
+74 SPAGQAVVAEMA
-86 RGGVEVLPVLE
+86 RGGVLVLPVQE
-97 LVAMSAAGGRSQ
+97 MVAMSAAGGRSQ
-109 IVELKTVGAGY
+109 IVELKTVAPGY
-120 PFYGDLVTEP
+120 PFYGELVTEP
-130 PTPLGT
+130 AALLGT
-136 LVGQGRA
+136 LVGKGRA

-149 LEKLGATVGG
+149 LQKLGASVGDH
-159 QMKIGEADFV
+159 MKIGEADFV
-169 ISGVIRQEPD
+169 ISGIIRQEPD
-179 RSIGLFSLGPRVMI
+179 RSVGVFSLGPRVMI

-222 SAEAFK
+222 SADAFK
-228 DALAARLPDTAA
+228 GALAARLPDTAA

-297 CLGAGWRQIL
+297 CLGAGWRQVL

-330 AVALALV
+330 AFQLALV
-337 PALSPLLPLALE
+337 PALSPLLPIPLE

-374 PLLDIRRVPP
+374 PLLDVRRVPP
-384 ALILRRDVEARLPGG
+384 ALILRRDVEARLPGR

-449 AAQRLPRLRRLA
+449 GAKRLPRLRSLA

-502 ELKDRGPERSP
+502 ELADRGPERSP
-513 AFFFIDIQPDQV
+513 AFFFIDIQRDQV
-525 PPFTRLVTDLA
+525 APFTRLVTDFSG
-536 RHAPEL
+536 HAPEL

-550 AAINGASAADD
+550 ATVNGASVADD
-561 PRQKR
+561 PRQKH
-566 EEVWYLSRE
+566 EGVWYLSRE
-575 YVLTWAAEPPA
+575 YVLTWGVETPA
-586 HNDVTAG
+586 HNVVIAG

-598 EEARKEPLIS
+598 DEARGEALIS
-608 VEEEIAKNLGVAI
+608 VEEDIAKNLGVTI
-621 GGTLGFDVQGVTVQ
+621 GGTLGFDIQGVTVQ
-635 ARVVNLRRVDWQT
+635 ARVVNIRHVDWQT
-648 FNANFFVIFS
+648 FNTNFFVIFS

-670 ATARAAPS
+670 ATARAAPA
-678 DEGAVQSAVTAAFPN
+678 DESAVQSAVTAAFPN
-693 VTAIP
+693 ITAIP

-706 AAVLDQIALAIRLLA
+706 AGVLDQIALAIRLL
-721 SVSIATG
+721 SGVSIATG

-753 GATRGFVASVFAVEY
+753 GATRGFVARVFALEY
-768 ALLGAAAG
+768 AILGVAAG
-776 LCGSLLAAALAWGV
+776 LCGSLLAAALAWSV
-790 GRWALDIGWAGSPL
+790 GRWALDIGWAGSPV
-804 TVASGIAGAT
+804 TIAAGVAGAA
-814 LLALGVGFLGTF
+814 LLAIGVGFLGTF
-826 RLLGK
+826 RLLGR

>member
-1 MAARPSL
+1 MRCPMAARSSPS
-8 GFVLKLAWRE
+8 FVVTLAWRE

-65 VEIRSSQPL
+65 VEIRSTQPL
-74 SPAGQAVVAGMA
+74 SPGGEAVVAGMA
-86 RGGVEVLPVLE
+86 RGGVEVLPIQE
-97 LVAMSAAGGRSQ
+97 LVAMSAAREKSR
-109 IVELKTVGAGY
+109 IVELKTVPPGY
-120 PFYGDLVTEP
+120 PFYGELVTEP
-130 PTPLGT
+130 GTPLNA
-136 LVGQGRA
+136 LVGKGRA

-149 LEKLGATVGG
+149 LQKLGASVGERL
-159 QMKIGEADFV
+159 KIGEADFV

-179 RSIGLFSLGPRVMI
+179 RAVGLFSLGPRVMI
-193 APEDLPG
+193 AAEDLPG
-200 TKLVRPGSR
+200 TRLVRPGSR
-209 VRHRVLFRVPAGT
+209 VRHRVLFRLPTGA
-222 SAEAFK
+222 SAESFK
-228 DALAARLPDTAA
+228 DALAARLPDSTV
-240 RITTYAQAQPGVRR
+240 RVTTYSQAQPGVRR
-254 FWDQLTVYLGL
+254 FWNQLTIYLGL

-297 CLGAGWRQIL
+297 CLGAGWRQVL

-315 LLGLGGSLLGAALGT
+315 LLGLGGSLLGAAIGT
-330 AVALALV
+330 AAQLA
-337 PALSPLLPLALE
+337 
-349 ASMSLRSVLAG
+349 
-360 LAMGTGLTL
+360 L

-384 ALILRRDVEARLPGG
+384 ALILRRDVEVRLPGR
-399 RPWLAGIPIA
+399 RPWIAGLPIA
-409 AGLAALAFWQ
+409 AALAALVFWQ
-419 AGSFKVGGL
+419 AGSFTVGGIFL
-428 FVGGLAGA
+428 GGLAGA
-436 LLLLGLTARLVIA
+436 LALLGLTAQLVIA
-449 AAQRLPRLRRLA
+449 GARRLPRLRSLA

-484 LAVMLI
+484 VAVMLI

-502 ELKDRGPERSP
+502 ELADRGPSLAP
-513 AFFFIDIQPDQV
+513 AFFFIDIQRDQV
-525 PPFTRLVTDLA
+525 EPFTRVVKDHA
-536 RHAPEL
+536 GQAPEL

-550 AAINGASAADD
+550 ATINGASVADD
-561 PRQKR
+561 PRQKH

-575 YVLTWAAEPPA
+575 YVLTWGALPPA
-586 HNDVTAG
+586 HNDVVAG

-598 EEARKEPLIS
+598 DEARAEPVIS
-608 VEEEIAKNLGVAI
+608 VEEDIAKHLGVTI
-621 GGTLGFDVQGVTVQ
+621 GGTLGFDIQGVTVQ
-635 ARVVNLRRVDWQT
+635 ARVVNLRHVNWQS
-648 FNANFFVIFS
+648 FNTNFFVIFS

-670 ATARAAPS
+670 ATTRVPPA
-678 DEGAVQSAVTAAFPN
+678 DEGALQSAVTTAFPN

-698 VREVLERI
+698 VREVLERVS
-706 AAVLDQIALAIRLLA
+706 AVLDQIALAVRLLA
-721 SVSIATG
+721 GVSIATG

-753 GATRGFVASVFAVEY
+753 GATRGAVARVFAVEY
-768 ALLGAAAG
+768 ALLGVAAG
-776 LCGSLLAAALAWGV
+776 LCGGMLATALAWSIGH
-790 GRWALDIGWAGSPL
+790 WALEIDWGGSPL
-804 TVASGIAGAT
+804 TVVSGVAGTT
-814 LLALGVGFLGTF
+814 LLALAVGFLGTF
-826 RLLGK
+826 RLLGR

>member
-1 MAARPSL
+1 MAARSSL
-8 GFVLKLAWRE
+8 DFVLKHAWRE
-18 TRGAGRHFAYLIACV
+18 TRGAGRHFAHLVACI

-43 GSFASSLERTVGRS
+43 ASFASSLERTVGRS

-86 RGGVEVLPVLE
+86 RDGVLVLPVLE

-109 IVELKTVGAGY
+109 IVELKTVAAGY

-130 PTPLGT
+130 AAPLGT
-136 LVGQGRA
+136 LVGRGRA
-143 LVHPSL
+143 LVHPAL
-149 LEKLGATVGG
+149 LQKLGAAVGDRL
-159 QMKIGEADFV
+159 KIGEADFV

-179 RSIGLFSLGPRVMI
+179 RSVGVFSLGPRVMI

-222 SAEAFK
+222 SAETFK

-297 CLGAGWRQIL
+297 CLGAGWRQVL

-330 AVALALV
+330 AAELALV
-337 PALSPLLPLALE
+337 PALSPLLPFPLE
-349 ASMSLRSVLAG
+349 ASVSLRSVLAG

-384 ALILRRDVEARLPGG
+384 ALILRRDVEARLPGR

-419 AGSFKVGGL
+419 AGSFKLGGL

-436 LLLLGLTARLVIA
+436 LFLLGLTARLVIA
-449 AAQRLPRLRRLA
+449 GAKRLPRLRSMA

-484 LAVMLI
+484 VAVMLV

-502 ELKDRGPERSP
+502 ELADRGPERSP

-525 PPFTRLVTDLA
+525 PPFTRLVTDTA
-536 RHAPEL
+536 GHAPEL

-550 AAINGASAADD
+550 ATINGASIADD

-566 EEVWYLSRE
+566 EEIWYLSRE

-586 HNDVTAG
+586 HNPVIAG

-598 EEARKEPLIS
+598 EEARAEPLIS

-635 ARVVNLRRVDWQT
+635 ARVVNLRRVNWQS
-648 FNANFFVIFS
+648 FNTNFFVIFS

-670 ATARAAPS
+670 ATARVAPS
-678 DEGAVQSAVTAAFPN
+678 DEGPVQSAVTAAFPN

-721 SVSIATG
+721 GVSIATG

-753 GATRGFVASVFAVEY
+753 GATRGFVARVFAAEY
-768 ALLGAAAG
+768 ALLGVAAG
-776 LCGSLLAAALAWGV
+776 LCGGILAAALAWGV

-804 TVASGIAGAT
+804 TIASGVASAT

>member
-1 MAARPSL
+1 MAARPNL
-8 GFVLKLAWRE
+8 DFVVNLAWRE
-18 TRGAGRHFAYLIACV
+18 TRGAGRHFTYLIACI

-43 GSFASSLERTVGRS
+43 ASFASSLERTVGRS

-74 SPAGQAVVAGMA
+74 SAAGQAVVAEMA
-86 RGGVEVLPVLE
+86 RDGIEVLPVLE
-97 LVAMSAAGGRSQ
+97 LVAMSAVGGRSQ

-130 PTPLGT
+130 GGPLGS
-136 LVGQGRA
+136 LVGKGRA

-149 LEKLGATVGG
+149 LQKLGAAVGDHVR
-159 QMKIGEADFV
+159 IGEADFV

-179 RSIGLFSLGPRVMI
+179 RSVGVFSLGPRVMI
-193 APEDLPG
+193 SPEDLPG
-200 TKLVRPGSR
+200 TNLVRPGSR
-209 VRHRVLFRVPAGT
+209 VRHRVLFRLPAGT
-222 SAEAFK
+222 SAETFK
-228 DALAARLPDTAA
+228 DALTARLPDTAA
-240 RITTYAQAQPGVRR
+240 RITTYTKAQPGVRR

-297 CLGAGWRQIL
+297 CLGAGWLQVL

-330 AVALALV
+330 TLQLALV
-337 PALSPLLPLALE
+337 PALSPLLPFAVE
-349 ASMSLRSVLAG
+349 ASVSLRSVLVG
-360 LAMGTGLTL
+360 LTMGTGLTI

-384 ALILRRDVEARLPGG
+384 ALILRRDVETRLPGR
-399 RPWLAGIPIA
+399 RPWLAGIPIV
-409 AGLAALAFWQ
+409 AGLAALALWQ

-428 FVGGLAGA
+428 FVGGLVAA

-449 AAQRLPRLRRLA
+449 GARRLPRLHSLA

-490 VAVALLEQSLRA
+490 VTVALLEQSLRA
-502 ELKDRGPERSP
+502 ELNDRGPERSP

-525 PPFTRLVTDLA
+525 GPFRRLVTDLA

-550 AAINGASAADD
+550 ATINGASAAED

-575 YVLTWAAEPPA
+575 YVLTWGAEPPA
-586 HNDVTAG
+586 HNVVTAG

-598 EEARKEPLIS
+598 EEARGERLIS

-621 GGTLGFDVQGVTVQ
+621 GGTLGFDIQGVTVQ
-635 ARVVNLRRVDWQT
+635 ARVVNLRHVDWQS
-648 FNANFFVIFS
+648 FNTNFFVIFS

-670 ATARAAPS
+670 ATARAEPA
-678 DEGAVQSAVTAAFPN
+678 DEAAVQSAVTAAFPN

-721 SVSIATG
+721 GVSIATG

-753 GATRGFVASVFAVEY
+753 GATRGFVARVFAVEY
-768 ALLGAAAG
+768 ALLGVAAG

-804 TVASGIAGAT
+804 TVAAGIAAAA

-826 RLLGK
+826 RLLGR

>member
-8 GFVLKLAWRE
+8 DFVLKLAWRE

-74 SPAGQAVVAGMA
+74 SPAGEAVVAGMA

-120 PFYGDLVTEP
+120 PFYGDLITEP
-130 PTPLGT
+130 AAPLGT
-136 LVGQGRA
+136 LVGKGRA

-149 LEKLGATVGG
+149 LQKLGAAVGDH
-159 QMKIGEADFV
+159 MKIGEADFV

-222 SAEAFK
+222 SAEALK

-254 FWDQLTVYLGL
+254 FWDQLTIYLGL

-330 AVALALV
+330 AAELALV
-337 PALSPLLPLALE
+337 PALSPLLPLVLE
-349 ASMSLRSVLAG
+349 PSVSLRSVLAG

-384 ALILRRDVEARLPGG
+384 ALILRRDVEARLPGR

-436 LLLLGLTARLVIA
+436 LFLLGLTARLVIA
-449 AAQRLPRLRRLA
+449 GAQRLPRLRRLA
-461 WRQAVANVHRPGS
+461 WRQAVANVYRPGS

-550 AAINGASAADD
+550 AAINGAAVADD

-566 EEVWYLSRE
+566 EEIWYLSRE

-586 HNDVTAG
+586 HNNVTAG

-598 EEARKEPLIS
+598 EEARAEPLIS

-635 ARVVNLRRVDWQT
+635 ARVVNLRRVDWQS
-648 FNANFFVIFS
+648 FNTNFFVIFS

-678 DEGAVQSAVTAAFPN
+678 NEGAVQSAVTAAFPN

-721 SVSIATG
+721 GVSIATG

-776 LCGSLLAAALAWGV
+776 LCGGILAAALAWGV
-790 GRWALDIGWAGSPL
+790 CRWALDIGWAGSPL
-804 TVASGIAGAT
+804 TVAGGFAAAT

>member
-8 GFVLKLAWRE
+8 DFVLKLAWRE
-18 TRGAGRHFAYLIACV
+18 TRGAGRHFAYLIACI

-74 SPAGQAVVAGMA
+74 SPAGQAVVAEMA
-86 RGGVEVLPVLE
+86 RGGVLALPVQE
-97 LVAMSAAGGRSQ
+97 MVAMSAAGGRSQ
-109 IVELKTVGAGY
+109 IVELKTVAPGY
-120 PFYGDLVTEP
+120 PFYGELVTEP
-130 PTPLGT
+130 VAPLGT
-136 LVGQGRA
+136 LVGKGRA

-149 LEKLGATVGG
+149 LQKLGASVGDRL
-159 QMKIGEADFV
+159 KIGEADFV

-179 RSIGLFSLGPRVMI
+179 RSVGVFSLGPRVMI
-193 APEDLPG
+193 APLDLPG
-200 TKLVRPGSR
+200 TRLVRPGSR
-209 VRHRVLFRVPAGT
+209 VRHRVLFRLPTGT
-222 SAEAFK
+222 SADAFR
-228 DALAARLPDTAA
+228 DSLAARLPDTNV
-240 RITTYAQAQPGVRR
+240 RVTTYAQAQPGVRR

-280 SVRAFVRGK
+280 SVRAFVSGK

-297 CLGAGWRQIL
+297 CLGAGWRQVL

-315 LLGLGGSLLGAALGT
+315 LLGLGGSLLGAALGS
-330 AVALALV
+330 ALQLALV
-337 PALSPLLPLALE
+337 PALSPLLPFPLE
-349 ASMSLRSVLAG
+349 ASMSLGSVLAG
-360 LAMGTGLTL
+360 LGMGTGLTL

-384 ALILRRDVEARLPGG
+384 ALILRRDVEARLPGR

-436 LLLLGLTARLVIA
+436 LFLLALTARLVIA
-449 AAQRLPRLRRLA
+449 FAQRLPRLRSLA

-484 LAVMLI
+484 VAVMLI

-502 ELKDRGPERSP
+502 ELADRGPSLAP
-513 AFFFIDIQPDQV
+513 AFFFIDIQRDQV
-525 PPFTRLVTDLA
+525 APFTRLVTETA
-536 RHAPEL
+536 GHAPEL

-550 AAINGASAADD
+550 ATINGASAADD
-561 PRQKR
+561 PRQKQ

-575 YVLTWAAEPPA
+575 YVLTWGAEPPA
-586 HNDVTAG
+586 HNVVTAG

-598 EEARKEPLIS
+598 DEARGEALIS
-608 VEEEIAKNLGVAI
+608 VEEDIAKNLGVTI
-621 GGTLGFDVQGVTVQ
+621 GGTLGFDIQGVTVQ
-635 ARVVNLRRVDWQT
+635 ARVVNIRHVDWQT
-648 FNANFFVIFS
+648 FNTNFFVIFS

-670 ATARAAPS
+670 ATARAAPA
-678 DEGAVQSAVTAAFPN
+678 DESVVQSAVTAAFPN

-698 VREVLERI
+698 IREVLERI
-706 AAVLDQIALAIRLLA
+706 AGVLDQIALAIRLLA
-721 SVSIATG
+721 GVSIATG
-728 LIVTAGAL
+728 LVVTAGAL

-753 GATRGFVASVFAVEY
+753 GATRGFVARVFALEY
-768 ALLGAAAG
+768 AILGVAAG
-776 LCGSLLAAALAWGV
+776 LCGSLLAAALAWSV

-804 TVASGIAGAT
+804 TIAAGIAGAA
-814 LLALGVGFLGTF
+814 LLAIGVGFLGTF
-826 RLLGK
+826 RLLGR

>member
-1 MAARPSL
+1 MFTLR
-8 GFVLKLAWRE
+8 LAWRE
-18 TRGAGRHFAYLIACV
+18 TRGAGRHFAYLIACI

-43 GSFASSLERTVGRS
+43 GSFAGSLERTVGRS

-65 VEIRSSQPL
+65 VEIRSTQPL
-74 SPAGQAVVAGMA
+74 SAAGEAVVAETA
-86 RGGVEVLPVLE
+86 RGGVEVLRVQE
-97 LVAMSAAGGRSQ
+97 LVAMSAAGNRSQ
-109 IVELKTVGAGY
+109 IVELKTVAPGY
-120 PFYGDLVTEP
+120 PFYGELVTEP
-130 PTPLGT
+130 AAPVATLIGT
-136 LVGQGRA
+136 GRA

-149 LEKLGATVGG
+149 LQKLGTAVGDR
-159 QMKIGEADFV
+159 MTIGEADFV
-169 ISGVIRQEPD
+169 ISGVILQEPD
-179 RSIGLFSLGPRVMI
+179 RAVGVFSLGPRVMI
-193 APEDLPG
+193 APEDLPR
-200 TKLVRPGSR
+200 TRLVRPGSR
-209 VRHRVLFRVPAGT
+209 VRHRVLFRLPPET
-222 SAEAFK
+222 SADAFK
-228 DALAARLPDTAA
+228 EMVAARLPDTAA
-240 RITTYAQAQPGVRR
+240 RVTTYAQAQPGVRR
-254 FWDQLTVYLGL
+254 FWNQLTVYLGL

-297 CLGAGWRQIL
+297 CLGAGWRQVL

-330 AVALALV
+330 ALQLALV
-337 PALSPLLPLALE
+337 PALSSLLPFPLE
-349 ASMSLRSVLAG
+349 ASVSVRSVLAG

-384 ALILRRDVEARLPGG
+384 ALILRRDVEARLPGR
-399 RPWLAGIPIA
+399 RPWLAGVPIA

-419 AGSFKVGGL
+419 AGSFKVGAL
-428 FVGGLAGA
+428 FVLGLAGA
-436 LLLLGLTARLVIA
+436 LALLGFAARLVIA
-449 AAQRLPRLRRLA
+449 AARRLPRLRGLA
-461 WRQAVANVHRPGS
+461 WRQAVANLHRPGS

-502 ELKDRGPERSP
+502 ELADRGPERSP
-513 AFFFIDIQPDQV
+513 AFFFIDIQPDQAG
-525 PPFTRLVTDLA
+525 PFARLVTLRA
-536 RHAPEL
+536 GHAPEL

-550 AAINGASAADD
+550 ATINGAPVAHD
-561 PRQKR
+561 PQQKR

-575 YVLTWAAEPPA
+575 YVLTWAAEPPS
-586 HNDVTAG
+586 HNTIVAG
-593 RWWTA
+593 HWWS
-598 EEARKEPLIS
+598 EDEARRGPLIS
-608 VEEEIAKNLGVAI
+608 VEEEIAKNLGVTV
-621 GGTLGFDVQGVTVQ
+621 GGSLGFDIQGVTVE
-635 ARVVNLRRVDWQT
+635 ARVVNLRRVDWQS
-648 FNANFFVIFS
+648 FNTNFFVIFS
-658 QGALDGAPSTWI
+658 QGALDGAPSTYL
-670 ATARAAPS
+670 ATARVGPA

-706 AAVLDQIALAIRLLA
+706 AAVLDQIALAVRLLA
-721 SVSIATG
+721 GVSIMTG

-747 VILKTL
+747 VILKAL
-753 GATRGFVASVFAVEY
+753 GATRGLVARVFAVEY
-768 ALLGAAAG
+768 ALLGVAAG

-790 GRWALDIGWAGSPL
+790 GRWALDIRWAGSPL
-804 TVASGIAGAT
+804 TIASGVAGAT
-814 LLALGVGFLGTF
+814 LLALCVGFLGTF
-826 RLLGK
+826 RLLGR

>member
-8 GFVLKLAWRE
+8 DFVLKLAWRE
-18 TRGAGRHFAYLIACV
+18 TRGAGRHFAYLIACI

-74 SPAGQAVVAGMA
+74 SPAGQTVVAEMA
-86 RGGVEVLPVLE
+86 RGGVEVLPVQE
-97 LVAMSAAGGRSQ
+97 MVAMSAAGGRSQ
-109 IVELKTVGAGY
+109 IVELKTVAPGY
-120 PFYGDLVTEP
+120 PLYGELVTEP
-130 PTPLGT
+130 AAPLGT
-136 LVGQGRA
+136 LVGKGRA

-149 LEKLGATVGG
+149 LQKLGAAVGDRL
-159 QMKIGEADFV
+159 KIGEADFV

-179 RSIGLFSLGPRVMI
+179 RSVGVFSLGPRVMI

-222 SAEAFK
+222 TADAFK

-297 CLGAGWRQIL
+297 CLGAGWRQVL

-330 AVALALV
+330 AAELALV
-337 PALSPLLPLALE
+337 PALSPLLPLPLE
-349 ASMSLRSVLAG
+349 ASVSLRSVLAG

-384 ALILRRDVEARLPGG
+384 ALILRRDVEARLPGR

-419 AGSFKVGGL
+419 AGSFKVGGF

-436 LLLLGLTARLVIA
+436 LFLLGLTARLVIA
-449 AAQRLPRLRRLA
+449 GAKRLPRLRSLA

-502 ELKDRGPERSP
+502 ELADRGPERAP
-513 AFFFIDIQPDQV
+513 AFFFIDIQSDQAA
-525 PPFTRLVTDLA
+525 PFTRLVTDKA

-550 AAINGASAADD
+550 ATINGASVADD

-575 YVLTWAAEPPA
+575 YVLTWGAEPPA
-586 HNDVTAG
+586 HNPVIAG

-598 EEARKEPLIS
+598 EEARAEPLIS

-621 GGTLGFDVQGVTVQ
+621 GGTLGFDIQGVTVQ
-635 ARVVNLRRVDWQT
+635 ARVVNLRRVDWQS
-648 FNANFFVIFS
+648 FNTNFFVIFS

-670 ATARAAPS
+670 ATARVAPS

-721 SVSIATG
+721 GVSIATG

-753 GATRGFVASVFAVEY
+753 GATRGVVARVFAIEY
-768 ALLGAAAG
+768 ALLGVAAG
-776 LCGSLLAAALAWGV
+776 LCGGILAAALAWGV

-804 TVASGIAGAT
+804 TVASGVAGAT